1 MGFWLLKYILSYGIR
16 LNFCFTLP
24 TGTLFTKQKPE
35 VRLSDYLKMAN
46 RLWLWALIIIALVV
60 CQLINPPR
68 SLFTSYDWSL
78 SEPAR
83 VWVSF
88 WFIMA
93 FSFTYITVTVC
104 HCDSGVISSCALA
117 CERALLFGRAKQAS
131 RERRSLAR
139 SRALARLA
147 SLAQIGELASRLP
160 ALLATIICS
169 SKQWIKLK
177 ISLLFPY
184 RSSAVQR

>member
-16 LNFCFTLP
+16 LNVCFTLP

-46 RLWLWALIIIALVV
+46 RFWLWALIIIALVA

-68 SLFTSYDWSL
+68 SLFRSYDWSL
-78 SEPAR
+78 SESAR

-139 SRALARLA
+139 ELSRD
-147 SLAQIGELASRLP
+147 SLPSP
-160 ALLATIICS
+160 
-169 SKQWIKLK
+169 K
-177 ISLLFPY
+177 
-184 RSSAVQR
+184 

>member
-1 MGFWLLKYILSYGIR
+1 MSVSFSRGAILPSFKRSSSKSIWNIRPDLSTSMGFWLLKYILSYGIR

-46 RLWLWALIIIALVV
+46 RLWLWALVV

-88 WFIMA
+88 WFIVA
-93 FSFTYITVTVC
+93 FSLTYITVTVC

-131 RERRSLAR
+131 RERHSLAR
-139 SRALARLA
+139 SRETR
-147 SLAQIGELASRLP
+147 
-160 ALLATIICS
+160 
-169 SKQWIKLK
+169 
-177 ISLLFPY
+177 FP
-184 RSSAVQR
+184 RPDRRAC

>member
-16 LNFCFTLP
+16 LNVCFTLP

-68 SLFTSYDWSL
+68 SLCTSYDWSL

-104 HCDSGVISSCALA
+104 HCDSGVISSCALT
-117 CERALLFGRAKQAS
+117 CERALLFGRSKP
-131 RERRSLAR
+131 RENAARELAR
-139 SRALARLA
+139 SRETR
-147 SLAQIGELASRLP
+147 
-160 ALLATIICS
+160 
-169 SKQWIKLK
+169 
-177 ISLLFPY
+177 FP
-184 RSSAVQR
+184 RPNRRAC